1 MSTHRMNLKDLLG
14 AMVPNIGTSVS
25 RFSFAVLFAALFAT
39 FHVFELDDEFDLT
52 KHETLRVSL
61 ALISA
66 FLWSFGVALLAERQK
81 STLLRIALVGLGV
94 PLIAALY
101 FYADVLAFQPYI
113 FTAALLIFVGLAPYL
128 SPVVPGGRA
137 AFWQFNH
144 RLWLGAAL
152 ALVGAVL
159 FAGGLSLIIETL
171 ELLFEIDFPSKTHQK
186 LWIVGLTLVG
196 PVNWL
201 SMVPR
206 DFQDTVPEGEQPE
219 FTSRAVGTIVKYIL
233 VPLLLVYTVILY
245 AYATKIGFDGA
256 LPNGRLGHMVLAYG
270 AMGTLTILLAF
281 PTRLVSGPLVAFF
294 WRNWFWL
301 TIGPVALLFL
311 AAYTRVAH
319 YGITEERYLVLLAGL
334 WLGVLAVIFTLWRR
348 DRDIRVLPLSL
359 MGLLLIASMGP
370 WGALGNS
377 LRSQTT
383 ELQALLER
391 TGHLV
396 EGRIVAVKDLKA
408 IEPADSR
415 RVRSIVYYLNRRDAL
430 PQIEPWFS
438 GIETNP
444 FGQIA
449 KDRSLPSRILSR
461 LGASSAGHKT
471 AGTDWIVHQANKP
484 TGIDISSFSHLA
496 GPYRIHLSQGSKVP
510 AFTIQAEQAG
520 TVDFK
525 FALDRIVFEQ
535 LSPGGVTSLELNTA
549 DVVRKTLG
557 KGRLQ
562 HRGEPVMHSHLL
574 GGLPVGLMFQNFSG
588 RIGSDGVRTLTA
600 IVWVYVG
607 RVSPEAQ

>member
-1 MSTHRMNLKDLLG
+1 MSKSRMNLKDFLG
-14 AMVPNIGTSVS
+14 AIVPNIGTSVT

-66 FLWSFGVALLAERQK
+66 FLWSFGVALVAERQE
-81 STLLRIALVGLGV
+81 STLLRIVLVTLGI
-94 PLIAALY
+94 PLIAGLY
-101 FYADVLAFQPYI
+101 FYAEALDFQPYI

-128 SPVVPGGRA
+128 SPSVPGGRA

-171 ELLFEIDFPSKTHQK
+171 ELLFEIDFPSKTHEK
-186 LWIVGLTLVG
+186 LWIIGLTLVG

-201 SMVPR
+201 SMVPH

-245 AYATKIGFDGA
+245 AYAAKIGFDGA

-270 AMGTLTILLAF
+270 AIGTLTILLAF
-281 PTRLVSGPLVAFF
+281 PTRLASGPLVAFF

-301 TIGPVALLFL
+301 TIGPVVLLFF
-311 AAYTRVAH
+311 AAYTRVAQ

-334 WLGVLAVIFTLWRR
+334 WLGVLAIIFTLWRR

-359 MGLLLIASMGP
+359 MGLLLIASIGP
-370 WGALGNS
+370 WGAISCS
-377 LRSQTT
+377 LRSQTI
-383 ELQALLER
+383 ELKAVLEK
-391 TGHLV
+391 TGRLV
-396 EGRIVAVKDLKA
+396 DGRILAKKDIKEIQDDDA
-408 IEPADSR
+408 R
-415 RVRSIVYYLNRRDAL
+415 RIRSIVYYLNRHNAL
-430 PQIEPWFS
+430 LEIEPWFS
-438 GIETNP
+438 QAEGNP
-444 FGQIA
+444 FGEKAQ
-449 KDRSLPSRILSR
+449 RRNLPGNIITR
-461 LGASSAGHKT
+461 LGASNYRYKT
-471 AGTDWIVHQANKP
+471 AETNPIVYQVNKP
-484 TGIDISSFSHLA
+484 REIDIAGFRQLA
-496 GPYRIHLSQGSKVP
+496 GPYRIHLSEGSKES
-510 AFTIQAEQAG
+510 AFTIKSAEAG
-520 TVDFK
+520 SINFK
-525 FALDRIVFEQ
+525 FSLDRILFEQ
-535 LSPGGVTSLELNTA
+535 LSPGGPTSLELKTA
-549 DVVRKTLG
+549 EMVRKTLG

-600 IVWVYVG
+600 IVWIYVG
-607 RVSPEAQ
+607 GVSQDTQ

>member
-1 MSTHRMNLKDLLG
+1 MAKGRMTLKDFLG
-14 AMVPNIGTSVS
+14 AIVPNIGTSVS
-25 RFSFAVLFAALFAT
+25 RFSFAVLFSVLFAA
-39 FHVFELDDEFDLT
+39 FHVFELDDEFDLDR
-52 KHETLRVSL
+52 HETLRVSL

-81 STLLRIALVGLGV
+81 STVLRIILVLLGI
-94 PLIAALY
+94 PLIAGLH
-101 FYADVLAFQPYI
+101 FYADALAFQPYI
-113 FTAALLIFVGLAPYL
+113 FAAALVIFVGLAPYL
-128 SPVVPGGRA
+128 SPSVAGGRA

-152 ALVGAVL
+152 ALIGAVL

-186 LWIVGLTLVG
+186 LWIIGLTLVG

-219 FTSRAVGTIVKYIL
+219 FTSRAIGTIVKYIL

-245 AYATKIGFDGA
+245 AYAAKIGFDGA
-256 LPNGRLGHMVLAYG
+256 LPSGRLGHMVLAYG

-281 PTRLVSGPLVAFF
+281 PTRLVSGPLVSFF

-301 TIGPVALLFL
+301 TIGPVVLLFL

-334 WLGVLAVIFTLWRR
+334 WLGVLAILFTFWRQ
-348 DRDIRVLPLSL
+348 DRDIRALPLSL
-359 MGLLLIASMGP
+359 MGLLLIASVGP

-377 LRSQTT
+377 IRSQMT

-391 TGHLV
+391 TGRLV
-396 EGRIVAVKDLKA
+396 DERIVAVKDLKA
-408 IEPADSR
+408 IDPDDAR
-415 RVRSIVYYLNRRDAL
+415 RVRSIIYYLNRRDAL
-430 PQIEPWFS
+430 QQIEPWFED
-438 GIETNP
+438 IDTNP
-444 FGQIA
+444 FGRIA
-449 KDRSLPSRILSR
+449 NDRSLPSKILSR

-484 TGIDISSFSHLA
+484 AAIDVSDFSRLA
-496 GPYRIHLSQGSKVP
+496 GPYRIHLSQGSKEP
-510 AFTIQAEQAG
+510 EFTIEVDQVG
-520 TVDFK
+520 TVTFR
-525 FALDRIVFEQ
+525 FTLDRIIFERPA
-535 LSPGGVTSLELNTA
+535 PGDVTRLELSTA
-549 DVVRKTLG
+549 EIVRETLG

-562 HRGEPVMHSHLL
+562 HRGEPIMHAHKL
-574 GGLPVGLMFQNFSG
+574 GSLPIGLMFQNFSG
-588 RIGSDGVRTLTA
+588 RIASDGVRTLTA
-600 IVWVYVG
+600 IVWVYLG
-607 RVSPEAQ
+607 STSQDPQ

>member
-1 MSTHRMNLKDLLG
+1 MAKGRMNLKDFLG
-14 AMVPNIGTSVS
+14 AIVPNIGTSVS

-39 FHVFELDDEFDLT
+39 FHVFELDDEFDLDRR
-52 KHETLRVSL
+52 ETMRVSL

-81 STLLRIALVGLGV
+81 STLLRIGLVLVGI
-94 PLIAALY
+94 PLIAGLH
-101 FYADVLAFQPYI
+101 FYAEALAFQPYI
-113 FTAALLIFVGLAPYL
+113 FTAALVIFVGLAPYL
-128 SPVVPGGRA
+128 SPSVAGGRA

-186 LWIVGLTLVG
+186 LWIIGLTLVG

-201 SMVPR
+201 STVPH

-219 FTSRAVGTIVKYIL
+219 FTSRAIGTIVKYIL

-245 AYATKIGFDGA
+245 AYAAKIGFDGA

-281 PTRLVSGPLVAFF
+281 PTRLVSGPLVTFF

-301 TIGPVALLFL
+301 TIGPVVLLFL

-334 WLGVLAVIFTLWRR
+334 WLGVLAIIFSFWRS

-359 MGLLLIASMGP
+359 MGLLLIASIGP

-377 LRSQTT
+377 IRSQMT

-391 TGHLV
+391 TGRLV
-396 EGRIVAVKDLKA
+396 DGRIVAVKELSA
-408 IEPADSR
+408 IDAGDSR
-415 RVRSIVYYLNRRDAL
+415 RIRSIVYYLSRRDAL
-430 PQIEPWFS
+430 PQIEPWFA
-438 GIETNP
+438 GVETSP
-444 FGQIA
+444 FDQTA
-449 KDRSLPSRILSR
+449 NDNTLSSKILSR
-461 LGASSAGHKT
+461 LGAGRAGHKT
-471 AGTDWIVHQANKP
+471 AGTEWIVYQANKP
-484 TGIDISSFSHLA
+484 GTIDVSSFSQLA
-496 GPYRIHLSQGSKVP
+496 GPFRIHLSQGSKVP
-510 AFTIQAEQAG
+510 EFTIQVEQVG
-520 TVDFK
+520 TVTFK
-525 FALDRIVFEQ
+525 FALDHIVFEQ
-535 LSPGGVTSLELNTA
+535 LSPGGSTNLKLSTA
-549 DVVRKTLG
+549 EIVRTTLG

-562 HRGEPVMHSHLL
+562 HRGEPIMHSHMF
-574 GGLPVGLMFQNFSG
+574 GSLPVGLMFQNFSG
-588 RIGSDGVRTLTA
+588 RIGTHGVHTLTA
-600 IVWVYVG
+600 IVSVYVG
-607 RVSPEAQ
+607 GR